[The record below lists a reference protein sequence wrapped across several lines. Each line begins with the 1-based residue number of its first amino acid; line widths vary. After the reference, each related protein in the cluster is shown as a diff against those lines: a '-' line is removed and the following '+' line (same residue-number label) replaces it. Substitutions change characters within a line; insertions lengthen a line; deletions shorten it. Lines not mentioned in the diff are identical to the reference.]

1 MILAGWPFVRASSA
15 LGSRHHSS
23 GKELGQS
30 PYVQKWKRTCP
41 AWTSYAITLL
51 SAFGWR
57 RRPALRD
64 KNPFSSKWPKDGLR
78 SPSTPRRRKQD
89 RHFVKIAEVAASIS
103 WTRRGEAFRR
113 KSPPDVAKPRVEPQH
128 IRAVQQRSRITDDA
142 KRADGPCGRAQAG
155 PNRSRPARCAWQM
168 TDCHAAALNRS
179 RQPGP
184 TTSRGAR
191 GAAGNWLAGYES
203 GAYDLISLAER
214 RTRRA
219 E

>member
-30 PYVQKWKRTCP
+30 PYGQKWKRTCP

-89 RHFVKIAEVAASIS
+89 RHCED
-103 WTRRGEAFRR
+103 RR
-113 KSPPDVAKPRVEPQH
+113 KRCGKGEEGRPRVLPRQ
-128 IRAVQQRSRITDDA
+128 ARS
-142 KRADGPCGRAQAG
+142 G
-155 PNRSRPARCAWQM
+155 
-168 TDCHAAALNRS
+168 
-179 RQPGP
+179 
-184 TTSRGAR
+184 
-191 GAAGNWLAGYES
+191 
-203 GAYDLISLAER
+203 
-214 RTRRA
+214 
-219 E
+219 

>member
-41 AWTSYAITLL
+41 AWTSYATTLL

-78 SPSTPRRRKQD
+78 SLSTPRRRKQD
-89 RHFVKIAEVAASIS
+89 RHCEDRRSRRINLMDAPRRSVQAEKSSRRREASCRAAAHPRRATAKQNCESASNFDPWRSRCNPLQLRGFSRKRGGPS
-103 WTRRGEAFRR
+103 WTPIEHARNKQFRFCFNDLMHNRGGVQVGRRFTHGGR
-113 KSPPDVAKPRVEPQH
+113 KTGCRH
-128 IRAVQQRSRITDDA
+128 
-142 KRADGPCGRAQAG
+142 
-155 PNRSRPARCAWQM
+155 
-168 TDCHAAALNRS
+168 
-179 RQPGP
+179 
-184 TTSRGAR
+184 
-191 GAAGNWLAGYES
+191 GNTA
-203 GAYDLISLAER
+203 
-214 RTRRA
+214 
-219 E
+219 